1 LSWKPGAGV
10 AAPTG
15 EIFRARPGLSTE
27 LSRNLRQ
34 SENFLP
40 DFRRKLLISLKT
52 GATFPPFFALFPP
65 FFAPFPLKKGDKMR
79 I

>member
-1 LSWKPGAGV
+1 MESQLTP
-10 AAPTG
+10 
-15 EIFRARPGLSTE
+15 
-27 LSRNLRQ
+27 

-52 GATFPPFFALFPP
+52 GATFPLFFALFPP